1 MANRI
6 EISIRNIACS
16 QLQNQQLKHLVNK
29 LGVSEHATQR
39 FACNN
44 GLWR

>member
-1 MANRI
+1 MANRM
-6 EISIRNIACS
+6 EISIRNIASC

-29 LGVSEHATQR
+29 LGVSKHATLR

-44 GLWR
+44 DIWR